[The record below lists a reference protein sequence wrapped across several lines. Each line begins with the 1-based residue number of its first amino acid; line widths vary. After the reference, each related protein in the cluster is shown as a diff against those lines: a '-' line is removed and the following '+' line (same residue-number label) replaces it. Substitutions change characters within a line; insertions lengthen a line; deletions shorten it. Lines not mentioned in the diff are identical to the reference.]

1 MTMSKVLKGLVLTLF
16 LVPISYAGNES
27 SGGGSG
33 IVCFTSIEAAKEV
46 RENGG
51 VVPDKLISKIG
62 SLQSLDLQI
71 AYMRKDING
80 KSRNLFL
87 AKEGQTV
94 SDYLEQLM
102 LRLEQSYPELSQAIN
117 VEMGALQQNVYFRL
131 NPLYRIHDE
140 NDVGTEES
148 DYCTLTNFAIQYTSG
163 RGTIIHIDERL
174 YSHPKHSVSSKALL
188 LLHEYIYSALRKN
201 GVTDSREVRDIIS
214 DIL

>member
-1 MTMSKVLKGLVLTLF
+1 MEVEVELYVSLQSK
-16 LVPISYAGNES
+16 
-27 SGGGSG
+27 
-33 IVCFTSIEAAKEV
+33 AKEV

-80 KSRNLFL
+80 NSRKLFL

-94 SDYLEQLM
+94 SEYLEQLM
-102 LRLEQSYPELSQAIN
+102 LRLEQSYPELSQTIN
-117 VEMGALQQNVYFRL
+117 LEMGALQQNVYFRL

-148 DYCTLTNFAIQYTSG
+148 DYCTLTNFAIQYTSV

-174 YSHPKHSVSSKALL
+174 YSHPKHSVSSKAIL

-201 GVTDSREVRDIIS
+201 GVSDSREVRDIIS